1 MLPNS
6 IGVTPF
12 WPALPA
18 GHGKASPVARL
29 IWFVTRLPAGLG
41 TPFLVIG
48 RTPVKVG
55 LPAVTA
61 FGPMVL
67 SISPIGLPG
76 KAACSCATPVGV
88 GTRLGAEEL
97 GEPAKRWRSMLLE
110 PKNQILSFLIGPP
123 TLPPKRLSTKP
134 GTVGS
139 VQPVEVD
146 TPGGQIPNNGLFSW
160 FSSESNIEPCQNS
173 YPVPWN

>member
-1 MLPNS
+1 M
-6 IGVTPF
+6 GVQPF
-12 WPALPA
+12 VPALPA
-18 GHGKASPVARL
+18 PHGNATPVAGST
-29 IWFVTRLPAGLG
+29 WFVTS
-41 TPFLVIG
+41 TFC
-48 RTPVKVG
+48 TFEKVG
-55 LPAVTA
+55 LPEVIA

-76 KAACSCATPVGV
+76 KAACNCVTPVGV
-88 GTRLGAEEL
+88 GKRLGAEER

-146 TPGGQIPNNGLFSW
+146 TPGGQNPNNGLFSW
-160 FSSESNIEPCQNS
+160 FSSESNIKPCQNQ
-173 YPVPWN
+173 YPVPWNLFVPDFVT